1 MSNELFI
8 NTALLHRTLALNV
21 VHEGGEKSIIFS
33 NQISKLLSSVTRLK
47 IAPVFGDTA
56 RQWQIQQPGVCRPY
70 ESAVR
75 RFSRCTAKASA
86 LLHKLCDGLTRQDE
100 TLLSQR
106 EQACVPIL

>member
-1 MSNELFI
+1 M
-8 NTALLHRTLALNV
+8 HRTLALNV

-75 RFSRCTAKASA
+75 RFSRCTGKASV
-86 LLHKLCDGLTRQDE
+86 CDGLTRQDA
-100 TLLSQR
+100 TLLAQR
-106 EQACVPIL
+106 EQTCTPIP